1 MQNVK
6 PSKPDE
12 DFNEIMRVLSRS
24 SSNLVQEEGVLEGYM
39 NSI

>member
-12 DFNEIMRVLSRS
+12 DFMRVLSKS
-24 SSNLVQEEGVLEGYM
+24 SSNLVQGEGVLEGYM
-39 NSI
+39 N